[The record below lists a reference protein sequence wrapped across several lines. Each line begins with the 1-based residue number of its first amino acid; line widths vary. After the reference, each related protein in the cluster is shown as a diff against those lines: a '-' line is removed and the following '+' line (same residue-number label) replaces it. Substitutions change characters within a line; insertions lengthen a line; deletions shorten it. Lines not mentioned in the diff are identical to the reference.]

1 MRLVLTL
8 TAMLFIGSAWA
19 QDDTALRRRNYNHD
33 NGIALQEFDPVS
45 YFKGTRP
52 VKGKSE
58 FRHTHQGITYFFANA
73 DNREEFK
80 RSPSKYE
87 PAYGGWCAYAMAE
100 DGSRVKVNATTYK
113 IIDGK
118 LHLFLNFS
126 ANNTLLKWNKNER
139 KFKTQADANWNR
151 KWGG

>member
-8 TAMLFIGSAWA
+8 TALLWIGSAWA

-100 DGSRVKVNATTYK
+100 DGSRVKVNARSEERRV
-113 IIDGK
+113 GK
-118 LHLFLNFS
+118 EGRCRWS
-126 ANNTLLKWNKNER
+126 P
-139 KFKTQADANWNR
+139 
-151 KWGG
+151 